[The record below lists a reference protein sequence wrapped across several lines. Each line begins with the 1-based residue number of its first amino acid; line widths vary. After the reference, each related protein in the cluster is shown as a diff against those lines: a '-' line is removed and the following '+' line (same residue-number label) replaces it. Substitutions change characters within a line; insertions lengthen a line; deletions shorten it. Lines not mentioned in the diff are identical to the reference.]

1 MEEEKMQ
8 GRGMQEEQKT
18 TKSIL
23 DVIPEKEYFKGLFWE
38 GTFNDYLD
46 IVVKEPKVTRTS
58 WQRLF
63 DALMYH
69 KTEKK
74 ELFREEVIHYSF
86 FDDPFDGRDQLFGLE
101 DAQMRLVKI
110 LDAGAKGYGQD
121 KRILLL
127 VGPVGSAKSSIVR
140 LLRKGFEAYTRT
152 EKGKLYAPYWYVK
165 PDDEDGKRILGKV
178 TMGEENK
185 VYCPLQEEPLA
196 LLPKEEG
203 IRDNVLS
210 EINKKNSGDFRVN
223 IDAEACPLCRFYFM
237 QFLRRYEGD
246 WRKVFD
252 EHVGGYRLLISEKD
266 KVGIATFQPKD
277 EKSQDATELTG
288 DINYKKLAEYGA
300 EDDPRAFN
308 FRYGA
313 FLQANRGILEVIEI
327 LKLNVEF
334 LYDFLGASQEKNVKP
349 KGFSQIDVDLV
360 IVGHTNEPEYRRLKE
375 NERMEAFRDRTIEIS
390 VPYVLR
396 LQDEVKIYD
405 RDYGPKRV
413 LTKHIAPHTIE
424 IAAIWAILTRLGVPT
439 KADLTLI
446 EKLKLYDGKTLPKYT
461 QEVVRELR
469 EEAKREALEGISPR
483 YIQDKLSNILVSE
496 EAPKCANF
504 FHLLKEME
512 EGLGHHALITQ
523 ETQKENYKKLHSLAK
538 EELDEIL
545 KQEVQ
550 TAMIADPS
558 ALQRLCANYIDNV
571 KAFVQGEKVR
581 NKLTGEW
588 ENPDEKLMHSVEEK
602 IDIPESQKQDFR
614 REIMNHIAALSLDG
628 KKFEWNSNE
637 RLRKALEKKLFEERK
652 DTYKIT
658 SAVSTVMD
666 EETQRKVDEI
676 KSRMISD
683 FGYCENCARVAIEYV
698 ASIWARGE
706 AEEKER

>member
-1 MEEEKMQ
+1 MEEKKMQ
-8 GRGMQEEQKT
+8 GKGMQEKQKK

-23 DVIPEKEYFKGLFWE
+23 DVIPEKEYFRGLFWE

-74 ELFREEVIHYSF
+74 ELFREEVIHYNF
-86 FDDPFDGRDQLFGLE
+86 FDDPFDGRDRLFGLE
-101 DAQMRLVKI
+101 EAQMKLVKI
-110 LDAGAKGYGQD
+110 LDAGARGYGQE

-152 EKGKLYAPYWYVK
+152 EEGKLYAPYWYVK

-178 TMGEENK
+178 AMGEENK
-185 VYCPLQEEPLA
+185 VYCPVQEEPLA

-203 IRDNVLS
+203 IRDNVIS
-210 EINKKNSGDFRVN
+210 EINKKISGDFRVN
-223 IDAEACPLCRFYFM
+223 IDTEACPLCRFYFM
-237 QFLRRYEGD
+237 QFLRRYAGD
-246 WRKVFD
+246 WRKVFE

-277 EKSQDATELTG
+277 EKSQDAAELTG

-375 NERMEAFRDRTIEIS
+375 NERMEAFRDRTLEIS

-396 LQDEVKIYD
+396 LQDEIKIYE

-424 IAAIWAILTRLGVPT
+424 IAAIWAILTRLGLPT

-512 EGLGHHALITQ
+512 EGLAHHALITQ
-523 ETQKENYKKLHSLAK
+523 ETEKENYKKLHSLAK

-571 KAFVQGEKVR
+571 NAFVQGEKVR

-588 ENPDEKLMHSVEEK
+588 EYPDEKLMQSVEEK

-658 SAVSTVMD
+658 SAVSTVID
-666 EETQRKVDEI
+666 EETQSKVDEI

-683 FGYCENCARVAIEYV
+683 FGYCEDCARVAIEYV

-706 AEEKER
+706 VEEKES

>member
-1 MEEEKMQ
+1 MEEQ
-8 GRGMQEEQKT
+8 QK
-18 TKSIL
+18 TKSIF
-23 DVIPEKEYFKGLFWE
+23 DVIPEKEYFKGIFWE
-38 GTFNDYLD
+38 GTFKDYLD
-46 IVVKEPKVTRTS
+46 IVFKEPKVTRTS

-63 DALMYH
+63 DAIMYH

-74 ELFREEVIHYSF
+74 ELFREEVLHYNF
-86 FDDPFDGRDQLFGLE
+86 FDDPFDGRDILFGLE
-101 DAQMRLVKI
+101 EAQMKLVKI
-110 LDAGAKGYGQD
+110 LHAGAKGYGQE

-127 VGPVGSAKSSIVR
+127 VGPVGSAKSTIVR

-152 EKGKLYAPYWYVK
+152 EEGELYAPYWHVK

-178 TMGEENK
+178 AMGEENK
-185 VYCPLQEEPLA
+185 VYCPLQEEPLT

-210 EINKKNSGDFRVN
+210 EINKKISGDFRVN

-246 WRKVFD
+246 WRKVFE
-252 EHVGGYRLLISEKD
+252 EHVGAYRVLISEKD

-308 FRYGA
+308 FRYGS

-349 KGFSQIDVDLV
+349 KGFSQIDIDLV
-360 IVGHTNEPEYRRLKE
+360 IIGHTNEPEYRRLKE
-375 NERMEAFRDRTIEIS
+375 NERMEAFRDRTLEIS
-390 VPYVLR
+390 VPYILR
-396 LQDEVKIYD
+396 LQDEIKIYE
-405 RDYGPKRV
+405 RDYGPEKI

-424 IAAIWAILTRLGVPT
+424 IAAIWAISTRLGLPT
-439 KADLTLI
+439 KADLTLM

-469 EEAKREALEGISPR
+469 EEAKREALAGISPR

-496 EAPKCANF
+496 DAPKCANF

-512 EGLGHHALITQ
+512 EGLAHHALITQ
-523 ETQKENYKKLHSLAK
+523 ETQKENYKKLHSMAK

-571 KAFVQGEKVR
+571 RAFVQGEKVR
-581 NKLTGEW
+581 NKMTGDW
-588 ENPDEKLMHSVEEK
+588 ENPDEKLMQSVEEK

-628 KKFEWNSNE
+628 KKFKWNSNE

-652 DTYKIT
+652 DSYKIT
-658 SAVSTVMD
+658 SVVSTVMD
-666 EETQRKVDEI
+666 EETRTKVDEI

-683 FGYCENCARVAIEYV
+683 FGYCEDCARVAIEYV

-706 AEEKER
+706 AEEEEM

>member
-1 MEEEKMQ
+1 MEEKKMQ
-8 GRGMQEEQKT
+8 GRGMQEKQKK

-23 DVIPEKEYFKGLFWE
+23 DVIPEKEYFKGFFWE

-63 DALMYH
+63 DALMYY

-74 ELFREEVIHYSF
+74 ELFREEVLHYSF
-86 FDDPFDGRDQLFGLE
+86 FDDPFDGRDRLFGLE
-101 DAQMRLVKI
+101 EAQMKLVKI

-152 EKGKLYAPYWYVK
+152 EKGKLYAPYWHVK

-223 IDAEACPLCRFYFM
+223 VDAEACPLCRFYFM

-288 DINYKKLAEYGA
+288 DINYKKLSEYGA

-349 KGFSQIDVDLV
+349 KGFPQIDVDLV

-375 NERMEAFRDRTIEIS
+375 NERMEAFRDRTLEIS

-396 LQDEVKIYD
+396 LQDEIKIYE

-424 IAAIWAILTRLGVPT
+424 IAAIWAILTRLGLPA

-614 REIMNHIAALSLDG
+614 REVMNHIAALSLDG
-628 KKFEWNSNE
+628 KKFEWDSNE

-666 EETQRKVDEI
+666 EETQNKVDEI

-683 FGYCENCARVAIEYV
+683 FGYCEDCARVAIEYV

-706 AEEKER
+706 AEEKES